1 MSEANVEENVNAP
14 RLKPEGPWKIAWNR
28 FKKNKIAVVG
38 GVSFVLIVLA
48 VIIVPMIYTFNLWSG
63 MEGVSTGEVIRETV
77 FVDLRAHGFELSNAE
92 APPSSENLLGTDRQ
106 GRDVMFRL
114 FYGGRISMM
123 VGILSAFLTVT
134 LGTLVGGV
142 AGYYGGKIDGFLM
155 RFAEIVQSI
164 PFLPMMMVISAAMRW
179 VPSDQTMLVVVF
191 VVGILSWP
199 GLSRVVRGQ
208 ILSLREQEF
217 MQATEI
223 LGISDTSRIVRHLL
237 PNVLAYIIVSAT
249 LGMGGAILLEAGLSF
264 LGLGVSP
271 PMPSWGNMIQTAR
284 NSTVFQN
291 YPWIWVPPGLM
302 IMLTVISVNLLGEG
316 LRDAFDP
323 KEIR

>member
-1 MSEANVEENVNAP
+1 MSEINVEELENAP

-48 VIIVPMIYTFNLWSG
+48 VIIIPMIYSFNLWSG
-63 MEGVSTGEVIRETV
+63 TEGVTTGELIRETV
-77 FVDLRAHGFELSNAE
+77 FVDLRAHGFELENAE

-114 FYGGRISMM
+114 FYGGRISML
-123 VGILSAFLTVT
+123 VGVLSAFLTVT

-142 AGYYGGKIDGFLM
+142 AGYYGGKIDAVLM

-164 PFLPMMMVISAAMRW
+164 PFLPMMMVVSAAMRW
-179 VPSDQTMLVVVF
+179 VPSEQTMLVVVL
-191 VVGILSWP
+191 VVGVLSWP

-291 YPWIWVPPGLM
+291 YPWIWIPPGMM
-302 IMLTVISVNLLGEG
+302 IMLTVVSVNLLGEG